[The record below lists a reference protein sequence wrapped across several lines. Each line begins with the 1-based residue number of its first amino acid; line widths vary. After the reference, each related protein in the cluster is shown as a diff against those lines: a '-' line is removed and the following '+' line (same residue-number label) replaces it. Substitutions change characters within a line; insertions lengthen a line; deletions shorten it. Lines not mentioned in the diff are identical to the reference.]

1 MKKTEFINMLEKNPE
16 LKKDL
21 FIRGFLITDKKIN
34 DVSGFPFYGN
44 WEVKE
49 SSGYYFMAHNLT
61 GMHLYVTDEGNTFFI
76 MGHAYK
82 IHLRKSMKNR
92 KFLHI

>member
-1 MKKTEFINMLEKNPE
+1 M
-16 LKKDL
+16 KKDL

-61 GMHLYVTDEGNTFFI
+61 GMHLYVTDEGN
-76 MGHAYK
+76 K
-82 IHLRKSMKNR
+82 IYNNNLYHNQNTRTHRSTVIR
-92 KFLHI
+92 

>member
-44 WEVKE
+44 WEVK
-49 SSGYYFMAHNLT
+49 
-61 GMHLYVTDEGNTFFI
+61 
-76 MGHAYK
+76 
-82 IHLRKSMKNR
+82 
-92 KFLHI
+92 

>member
-49 SSGYYFMAHNLT
+49 SSGIILWR
-61 GMHLYVTDEGNTFFI
+61 I
-76 MGHAYK
+76 
-82 IHLRKSMKNR
+82 I
-92 KFLHI
+92 